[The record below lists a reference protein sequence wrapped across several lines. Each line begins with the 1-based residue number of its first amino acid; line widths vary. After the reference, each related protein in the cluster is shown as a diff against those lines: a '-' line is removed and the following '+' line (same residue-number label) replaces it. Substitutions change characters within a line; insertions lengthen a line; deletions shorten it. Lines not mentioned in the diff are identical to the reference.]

1 MQVHNLEADVEGGK
15 GCELI
20 NVTVRSI
27 NGSKYISIGQ
37 DSKVVCIED
46 IEETTDDIT
55 IEDSGHAKVRKR
67 EIIAVTGIDT

>member
-1 MQVHNLEADVEGGK
+1 MQVHNLEADVEGDK

-27 NGSKYISIGQ
+27 NGSKYILLGQ

-46 IEETTDDIT
+46 IGSELPPRF
-55 IEDSGHAKVRKR
+55 SPSWHV
-67 EIIAVTGIDT
+67 VTMIMC